1 MTFVKETDLGR
12 RSLLLRYL
20 RCHWCEY
27 IVNARKKQVYFS
39 DSSMRQ
45 NFLVGK
51 SRIFLDYAGRG
62 TNPYPT
68 LAKGN
73 KSSTQKCPLQGDM
86 LVLRNTL
93 NTILGGGGFKYFLCS
108 SLLGKWSNL
117 TNIFQ
122 MGWNHPLV
130 LISLMHFDKHPGGN
144 SLSSRYPNT
153 QLFNYPQLSR
163 MLSMSRRYKQNY
175 GKLW

>member
-1 MTFVKETDLGR
+1 M
-12 RSLLLRYL
+12 
-20 RCHWCEY
+20 
-27 IVNARKKQVYFS
+27 
-39 DSSMRQ
+39 
-45 NFLVGK
+45 GK

-108 SLLGKWSNL
+108 SLLGKLSNL

-122 MGWNHPLV
+122 MG
-130 LISLMHFDKHPGGN
+130 
-144 SLSSRYPNT
+144 
-153 QLFNYPQLSR
+153 
-163 MLSMSRRYKQNY
+163 
-175 GKLW
+175 